1 MDNMVLVLVVALYA
15 FFSYC
20 LLVIARKT
28 DTDGGWMAWVPVLQ
42 LYLMC
47 KVAHL
52 SGWMMLLMFVPIV
65 NVVFAVVL
73 MMKIAEATQKPSWV
87 GVLTVV
93 PVVGMFVLPYL
104 AFSN

>member
-1 MDNMVLVLVVALYA
+1 MDNLMLLLVVALYV

-47 KVAHL
+47 KVAGL
-52 SGWMMLLMFVPIV
+52 PGWTVLLMLVPIV
-65 NVVFAVVL
+65 NLVFMIYL
-73 MMKIAEATQKPSWV
+73 MMKVAEATQKPGWV
-87 GVLTVV
+87 GVLSVV
-93 PVVGMFVLPYL
+93 PVVGMFVFPYL